1 MPTSRPTLRRLT
13 VVAGAIAL
21 ATTGAAPVHAASPVT
36 ASAVTAMAAALTA
49 VPAAASPKASKVP
62 SLVSQRVQ
70 QVNRAAG
77 VGGSLDAQE
86 QQALSGPELRVDRQA
101 RLDLEI
107 HALRALTGRERAEL
121 TRLGASVLVGS
132 DEWVKPAR
140 VAKLPDVGILRALV
154 PHDQVE
160 RVSALP
166 WVAAIRPTEILPP
179 DAGSFLSEGVALH
192 RADDAQAIGVDGA
205 GVAVGAD
212 DLRWRDEP
220 RHRTGARRPP
230 GRPQRAG
237 CRWWR

>member
-21 ATTGAAPVHAASPVT
+21 ATAGAAPVHAAPPLT
-36 ASAVTAMAAALTA
+36 ASAVTAMATAPAA
-49 VPAAASPKASKVP
+49 VPASAASPKASKVP

-121 TRLGASVLVGS
+121 TRLGASVLLGS

-140 VAKLPDVGILRALV
+140 VA
-154 PHDQVE
+154 
-160 RVSALP
+160 
-166 WVAAIRPTEILPP
+166 
-179 DAGSFLSEGVALH
+179 
-192 RADDAQAIGVDGA
+192 
-205 GVAVGAD
+205 
-212 DLRWRDEP
+212 EP
-220 RHRTGARRPP
+220 ARRGNPASAGPP
-230 GRPQRAG
+230 
-237 CRWWR
+237 